1 MIKKIQDLEHEEQMK
16 KTEYVELCKEIET
29 LENSVKAKKSLV
41 EDQHNQILE
50 SNADLI
56 GQTSNLES
64 YISDLKNEISW
75 LREDVQKNEQVF
87 KSHLEERRNKIRL

>member
-1 MIKKIQDLEHEEQMK
+1 MK